1 MIRMVAFEQKEQY
14 TMDDLLRIMEILRGE
29 NGCPWDREQDHHSI
43 RKNFLEETYEVLEAI
58 DQEDAALLQEE
69 LGDVLLQVVFHARM
83 EEEADRFDF
92 QDVVTGICKKLIH
105 RHPHIFAD
113 VNAETADQVLT
124 NWDAIKKEEKHQA
137 SYTETLEQ
145 VPKVLPALMR
155 AEKVQHRAKR
165 AGVDY
170 PSAREVLAVL
180 RETVAKLDQAVEAG
194 TVGQIDE
201 EIGDVI
207 FHCVNIARF
216 FQIDSEKS
224 LTNSTEKFIN
234 RFRDLERLA
243 AEQGFELQNA
253 DPQPLERLLQ
263 RANEKVGIDK
273 H

>member
-170 PSAREVLAVL
+170 PTTEDAVAAFCDSANRLERAVNL
-180 RETVAKLDQAVEAG
+180 QN
-194 TVGQIDE
+194 VGQIAE

-207 FHCVNIARF
+207 SHCVNIARF
-216 FQIDSEKS
+216 FQIDCEKC

-243 AEQGFELQNA
+243 AETGLDLPMTETQSL
-253 DPQPLERLLQ
+253 DSLLQ
-263 RANEKVGIDK
+263 QANENVGIDK